1 MTSQNI
7 LKFDPKLG
15 LEKHLTGESG
25 CTNCF
30 CKIIWSN
37 SQLEKKWEWVH
48 IIPDKEDQELDLD
61 AVLNCSKIEPK
72 KTQTI
77 RRKPAKVGDKYEVWS
92 MWSGMEK
99 GFYCPECFTEACLTC
114 KRDLQVYP
122 KKLFDVEIT
131 ECIDMKIHFTNK
143 IEETYEIVNSLF
155 IIFPSNA
162 KFSERTQIRI
172 PYNTASHPFV
182 KADMPNATNAQFI
195 DFILRY
201 NPKVKEEWTAMYLW
215 KFRRI
220 E

>member
-1 MTSQNI
+1 MTETKNI
-7 LKFDPKLG
+7 LKFDPRLG
-15 LEKHLTGESG
+15 LEKHLTGESS
-25 CTNCF
+25 CVNCN
-30 CKIIWSN
+30 CKMYW
-37 SQLEKKWEWVH
+37 LHDKWIH
-48 IIPDKEDQELDLD
+48 DCNQGMHYYNLAHNKCKCFMP
-61 AVLNCSKIEPK
+61 EPK
-72 KTQTI
+72 KSQTI
-77 RRKPAKVGDKYEVWS
+77 RNKPAAKIKDKYEIWS
-92 MWSGMEK
+92 MWNEMKK
-99 GFYCPECFTEACLTC
+99 GFYCPNCFTESCLTC
-114 KRDLQVYP
+114 KKDLQVYP

-201 NPKVKEEWTAMYLW
+201 NPKIKEEWAAMYLW